1 MFSSSVQHSSSG
13 TMEEDLQDV
22 KLFGLV
28 SFLDGNGSLESIYI
42 IPKPWIWICSEESDN
57 DLYCHYMDNTKDE
70 KAMAKFRNKIEFC
83 EPFEESWPLH
93 RIEIRGSADS
103 YAEAKIKLEQLNKAS
118 SAYSTNK
125 LVSAKRKGVS
135 AKQKAEKDT
144 KKLKSTN
151 IKYDLKTITEEL
163 EKAKTDFNDFLTI
176 SNEDTV
182 DEEEVDT
189 SSLRKSYSDSDNSNL
204 KERESPIPRIRSKYE
219 EKSPIRQIQN
229 IISIEDSSSDE
240 NDSNRK
246 QCVKEVR
253 SKNKEEKETK
263 TTNLMSNTE
272 MSQILCSQSSNKNL
286 LAENW
291 KKNFKGQ
298 SFQSNQNRT
307 PSKIINKEKDDMLL
321 NRLKKVN
328 KKAPADEN
336 NNLSMKENVDN
347 DLINEKSNQN
357 RTPSKIINKEKDDM
371 LLNRLKKVNKK
382 APADENNNLSMKENV
397 DNDLINEKSNHN
409 RTPSKIINKEKD
421 DMLLNRLKKVNKK
434 APADENNNLSM
445 KENVDNDLINEK
457 CMKTLMIKIHRSLST
472 QISRVKGEVIEIKNI
487 LDNSQLP
494 GQNAAGQLESD
505 AEDDEFKFP
514 LTTYDVFTDFDE
526 KLKTDQAYRR
536 KIRKRI
542 RSQINVKQD
551 TSKNL
556 GEIVRFFMIR
566 LVALKF
572 TAVKKMKDK
581 ELFKDTYLYK
591 VLEGLFLSAHKESI
605 NSKQFQQ
612 LMGKVLNNAKD
623 WDGFRFVRQQETI
636 KNNNILAKKENKN
649 KDEPKGKPKNNQ
661 GKDESDEANETE

>member
-70 KAMAKFRNKIEFC
+70 KAMAKFRKKIEFC
-83 EPFEESWPLH
+83 EPFEESWPLR

-103 YAEAKIKLEQLNKAS
+103 YADAKIKLEQLNKAS

-125 LVSAKRKGVS
+125 LVNTKRKGVS

-151 IKYDLKTITEEL
+151 IKYDLKTVTEEL
-163 EKAKTDFNDFLTI
+163 DKAKTDFNDSLTI
-176 SNEDTV
+176 S

-189 SSLRKSYSDSDNSNL
+189 SPSSLRKSDIDSDNSNL

-219 EKSPIRQIQN
+219 GKSPIQNIQN
-229 IISIEDSSSDE
+229 IISIENSSSDE

-263 TTNLMSNTE
+263 TTNLMSNSE

-307 PSKIINKEKDDMLL
+307 PSKIKNTINKENDDMLL
-321 NRLKKVN
+321 NRFKKVN

-336 NNLSMKENVDN
+336 NLSMNKENVDN
-347 DLINEKSNQN
+347 DLI
-357 RTPSKIINKEKDDM
+357 D
-371 LLNRLKKVNKK
+371 
-382 APADENNNLSMKENV
+382 
-397 DNDLINEKSNHN
+397 
-409 RTPSKIINKEKD
+409 
-421 DMLLNRLKKVNKK
+421 
-434 APADENNNLSM
+434 
-445 KENVDNDLINEK
+445 EK

-494 GQNAAGQLESD
+494 GQNATGQLESD
-505 AEDDEFKFP
+505 TEDDEFKFP

-551 TSKNL
+551 T
-556 GEIVRFFMIR
+556 
-566 LVALKF
+566 
-572 TAVKKMKDK
+572 
-581 ELFKDTYLYK
+581 
-591 VLEGLFLSAHKESI
+591 
-605 NSKQFQQ
+605 
-612 LMGKVLNNAKD
+612 
-623 WDGFRFVRQQETI
+623 
-636 KNNNILAKKENKN
+636 
-649 KDEPKGKPKNNQ
+649 
-661 GKDESDEANETE
+661 